1 MPNVTLSIDEETLKA
16 GREYARLHGTSLN
29 ALIRKLLS
37 ERVRSDSGAWLDEL
51 FEMLDRAG
59 GDSKGRTW
67 TREEL
72 YRGFSEDE

>member
-37 ERVRSDSGAWLDEL
+37 ERVRPDSGAWLEEM
-51 FEMLDRAG
+51 FEMLDQAG
-59 GDSKGRTW
+59 GDSKGWKWNRS
-67 TREEL
+67 EL
-72 YRGFSEDE
+72 YDV